1 LPVLCLRIAGGLFW
15 NRDEER
21 DRLITKKHANARFR
35 VLTSLVLIF
44 LFLALAVACPSCGTP
59 SFTSEQQQEI
69 EREIGKVMSEN
80 DIPGAVVGIWVPGEG
95 TLILER
101 GKADIETGR
110 APTRTDQFR
119 IGSNTKTF
127 TNTVLLQLVDEGK
140 VALDDT
146 LDRYFPDVPNSNN
159 ITIRELCNM
168 TSGLA
173 NYSDDDGF
181 QEAME
186 DDPFRKWKPGEL
198 VEIAISLDPYFP
210 PGQGFHY
217 SNTNTV
223 LLGMIIEQVT
233 GNAVRAEIRQR
244 IIKPLGL
251 ESTTFPTGPDMTG
264 EYSRGYYADEDSGE
278 LVDVTNSYD
287 PSWAWTAGAMVSE
300 LVDMKTWVEALG
312 NGELLSRSTQDERL
326 KWTDTNLEDVPLK
339 YGLGIMSVDG
349 FLGHAGDLPGFSS
362 AAFYLPS
369 KDATIVV
376 WLNKEPSDKAA
387 IALRLMM
394 SIGEV
399 LFPNE
404 VPR

>member
-1 LPVLCLRIAGGLFW
+1 
-15 NRDEER
+15 
-21 DRLITKKHANARFR
+21 
-35 VLTSLVLIF
+35 
-44 LFLALAVACPSCGTP
+44 
-59 SFTSEQQQEI
+59 
-69 EREIGKVMSEN
+69 MSAN

-95 TLILER
+95 TLILEK
-101 GKADIETGR
+101 GEADIGTGR
-110 APTRTDQFR
+110 AVKQTDQFR

-140 VALDDT
+140 VSLDDT

-159 ITIRELCNM
+159 VTIRELCNM

-173 NYSDDDGF
+173 NYTDDDGL

-186 DDPFRKWKPGEL
+186 NNPFRKWEPREL
-198 VEIAISLDPYFP
+198 VDIAISLDPYFP

-223 LLGMIIEQVT
+223 LLGIIIEQVT
-233 GNAVRAEIRQR
+233 GNDVGAEIRER
-244 IIKPLGL
+244 IIEPLGL

-278 LVDVTNSYD
+278 LVDVTNAYD

-300 LVDMKTWVEALG
+300 LTDMKTWVKALVS
-312 NGELLSRSTQDERL
+312 GELLSSSTQDERL
-326 KWTDTNLEDVPLK
+326 NWTDANLEDVPLK
-339 YGLGIMSVDG
+339 YGLGIMSVSG
-349 FLGHAGDLPGFSS
+349 LLGHAGDLPGFSS
-362 AAFYLPS
+362 AVFYLPS

-376 WLNKEPSDKAA
+376 WLNKEPGDKAA

-394 SIGEV
+394 SIAEI
-399 LFPNE
+399 LFPDEAVRRGTTRQKGRGAPERRGNITCDA
-404 VPR
+404 RARFHL

>member
-1 LPVLCLRIAGGLFW
+1 MFQLKSSP
-15 NRDEER
+15 
-21 DRLITKKHANARFR
+21 R
-35 VLTSLVLIF
+35 VLPS
-44 LFLALAVACPSCGTP
+44 LALVVLLVALAIACPSCGTP
-59 SFTSEQQQEI
+59 SFTSEQQQAV
-69 EREIGKVMSEN
+69 EREIDEVMAAN

-95 TLILER
+95 TLTLEK

-110 APTRTDQFR
+110 AVKQTDQFR

-127 TNTVLLQLVDEGK
+127 TITVLLQLVDEGK

-146 LDRYFPDVPNSNN
+146 LDRYSPEVPNSNN

-173 NYSDDDGF
+173 NYLEDDGF
-181 QEAME
+181 QQAMAE
-186 DDPFRKWKPGEL
+186 DPFRKWKPWEL

-210 PGQGFHY
+210 PGQGFQY

-233 GNAVRAEIRQR
+233 GNAVEAEIRQR
-244 IIKPLGL
+244 IIEPLGL
-251 ESTTFPTGPDMTG
+251 ESTTFPAGPDMTG

-278 LVDVTNSYD
+278 LVDVTNAYD

-300 LVDMKTWVEALG
+300 LTDMKTWVRALG
-312 NGELLSRSTQDERL
+312 SGEFLSKSVQNERL
-326 KWTDTNLEDVPLK
+326 NWTDTKLEDVPLK
-339 YGLGIMSVDG
+339 YGLGIMSVG
-349 FLGHAGDLPGFSS
+349 GLLGHAGDLPGFSS

-369 KDATIVV
+369 KDATIIV

-394 SIGEV
+394 SVAET

-404 VPR
+404 APR